1 MVETKVLIVLC
12 YYIILGA
19 AVLSIF
25 TNVLIKVNINAFI
38 DYFSCERNGLPPP
51 NSKISNCEKEKN
63 TIQES
68 VDPIPSAVAIV
79 ILGFLPVVNLVY
91 VVNLSELRSKIK
103 TCSQTRYVQYVQKK
117 EERSTTTH
125 YVPYN
130 KHRNTTLQCDSMTI
144 HANTIST
151 EPLITSHI
159 NKDLRK

>member
-1 MVETKVLIVLC
+1 MLIVLC

-25 TNVLIKVNINAFI
+25 TNALIKINAKALM

-51 NSKISNCEKEKN
+51 NSNTSSCEKEKH
-63 TIQES
+63 TIQEAI
-68 VDPIPSAVAIV
+68 DPIPSTVAIV

-91 VVNLSELRSKIK
+91 VVKLSELRSKIK
-103 TCSQTRYVQYVQKK
+103 TYYQTRYVQYVQTK
-117 EERSTTTH
+117 EEKPTTTR

-130 KHRNTTLQCDSMTI
+130 EHRNMTVQCDSMTI
-144 HANTIST
+144 HANTLST